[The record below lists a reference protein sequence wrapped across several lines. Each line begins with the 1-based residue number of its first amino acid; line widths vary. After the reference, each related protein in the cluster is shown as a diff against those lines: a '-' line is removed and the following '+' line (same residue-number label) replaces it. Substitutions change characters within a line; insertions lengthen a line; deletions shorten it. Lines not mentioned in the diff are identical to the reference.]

1 MIQWLVSSFISQR
14 NCENLEKLQQ
24 QQQLEEG
31 QPPCPLGDSGL

>member
-24 QQQLEEG
+24 QQQ
-31 QPPCPLGDSGL
+31 PPPFP